1 MVLPRPSA
9 RAAKVLPLLGAVL
22 NAVRTTNLA
31 VPAATVT
38 GLVTLTLTEG
48 AWWVQGWASIL
59 MGAGAGKA
67 DLYLSVGGGNFTVN
81 LAAAADASGI
91 TPPSVVVVPTG
102 ATQAVTLNCFANA
115 ACTAQWAGGP
125 AGLGNAVGIRAV
137 REG

>member
-48 AWWVQGWASIL
+48 VWWAQGWASIL

-91 TPPSVVVVPTG
+91 TPPSVVVVPVG

-125 AGLGNAVGIRAV
+125 AGLGNAVGVRAV
-137 REG
+137 RVG